1 MGIKPPT
8 PNLEDLI
15 LKVYRNRSELE
26 RAFSDFIGQSFS
38 QFIRKEDAEKV

>member
-1 MGIKPPT
+1 MST
-8 PNLEDLI
+8 SDAFRETVRCI

-26 RAFSDFIGQSFS
+26 RAFSDFIDQSFS